1 MQGRQCGWRAAAGG
15 AVRLVGRWV
24 GGWVM
29 GSGINKAVDEL
40 NRSLAIQRVIKK
52 GTKWRG

>member
-1 MQGRQCGWRAAAGG
+1 MQGRQCGWREAAGG

-29 GSGINKAVDEL
+29 GSGINKAVDGL
-40 NRSLAIQRVIKK
+40 NRSLAIQRVIRKAAK
-52 GTKWRG
+52 RRG